1 MAIRPILMPLIFRQ
15 VCNRIWALFKIN
27 SCLKLPRINKWL
39 SNNSNSST
47 VFNNRKTIRKDI
59 SNSSHRIRWA
69 SSNLLISNT
78 SLLIY
83 KLKWVSCINH
93 QLFRPLVDRS
103 RVLNN
108 TRCNS
113 KLVLNKGKIII
124 IIKAS
129 SWLIL
134 KIKIN
139 RRTKASRKR
148 DRLRLQDFLTIIMVE
163 TKVNLGQEWVIILT
177 FLAPLKSLPAVMDLR
192 KMWLLR
198 VPLLC
203 LKASNSP
210 FQCLPWKP
218 TIQLL
223 LSNKPRDSP
232 KTLRLLE

>member
-1 MAIRPILMPLIFRQ
+1 MPLIFQ
-15 VCNRIWALFKIN
+15 LACNRIWAQFKIN
-27 SCLKLPRINKWL
+27 SCPKLRRINKWL

-47 VFNNRKTIRKDI
+47 VFNNRKIIKKDI

-69 SSNLLISNT
+69 SNNLLISNT

-83 KLKWVSCINH
+83 KLKWVSCINLL
-93 QLFRPLVDRS
+93 LFRPLADRFK
-103 RVLNN
+103 VANN
-108 TRCNS
+108 TKCNF

-139 RRTKASRKR
+139 LRTKASQRR

-163 TKVNLGQEWVIILT
+163 TKANLGPEWVIILMY
-177 FLAPLKSLPAVMDLR
+177 LAPLKSLPEVMVPRRMLR
-192 KMWLLR
+192 LR

-210 FQCLPWKP
+210 SRCLPWKP
-218 TIQLL
+218 TIQLH
-223 LSNKPRDSP
+223 LSSKPRDNP